1 VASQRRMVLERKRF
15 MAKEARESETEANLK
30 RNPDSVGVSFCF
42 NEKYELHCF
51 NLFVYIE
58 EVGLRPCAAYR
69 RM

>member
-1 VASQRRMVLERKRF
+1 